1 MRQRRAQDGGF
12 TLIEL
17 LITVMIMGVI
27 TLPLGNFVLAYL
39 HNYTQTTNRLG
50 DSHDIQIATAYLSQD
65 VSNTQSVWVQ
75 GGSTPL
81 PATYCGQGAG
91 TTVLLMQ
98 WDSWSTTPAP
108 GGGYTGVPSTVSAA
122 YVIEAGTLHRVYC
135 GEISA
140 DATVVHNLLSAVP
153 HCYSVAADGTRT
165 AAPCDTATPPAIVSL
180 TLGISS
186 GSTDSAAPEQ
196 PVTID
201 GKRRQS

>member
-1 MRQRRAQDGGF
+1 MSRRAARDGGF

-17 LITVMIMGVI
+17 LITVVIMGVI

-75 GGSTPL
+75 GGATAF
-81 PATYCGQGAG
+81 PATYCGQGLG
-91 TTVLLMQ
+91 TTVLLLK
-98 WDSWSTTPAP
+98 WDSWSPVAVP
-108 GGGYTGVPSTVSAA
+108 GGYTGASSTVSAA

-135 GEISA
+135 GEISS
-140 DATVVHNLLSAVP
+140 DATVVHNLLSAAP

-165 AAPCDTATPPAIVSL
+165 SAQCDTATPPAIVSL